1 MDKLDVQIQR
11 PQAVNVKVILYKQ
24 MSTLPI
30 PVRSTVS
37 QSERCT
43 CGGKVSRTQMV
54 CAKRVRDSSPSLG
67 NCNTAAAA
75 RESPGWFL
83 GEGERENFSG
93 QSYKSRN
100 MISRCSS
107 RLIQYS
113 RRGRGRRGG
122 RSWSQLNE
130 VKQGYLKQVHYD
142 LVIR

>member
-100 MISRCSS
+100 MISPVQQSFNTIFTKREGKA
-107 RLIQYS
+107 
-113 RRGRGRRGG
+113 RGKKLEPVERGETGIPETG
-122 RSWSQLNE
+122 TL
-130 VKQGYLKQVHYD
+130 
-142 LVIR
+142 